1 MEDADKPPGVSMEEY
16 WQGMEDKQEVEDE
29 IKAKEKRD
37 IGDLV
42 QRIRESA
49 AIKAA
54 EAHRLDKEYSED
66 K

>member
-1 MEDADKPPGVSMEEY
+1 
-16 WQGMEDKQEVEDE
+16 MEDKQEVVDK

-54 EAHRLDKEYSED
+54 EAHRLNKEYSED

>member
-1 MEDADKPPGVSMEEY
+1 
-16 WQGMEDKQEVEDE
+16 MEDKQEVVDE

-49 AIKAA
+49 AVKSA
-54 EAHRLDKEYSED
+54 EAHRLHKEYTDD

>member
-1 MEDADKPPGVSMEEY
+1 
-16 WQGMEDKQEVEDE
+16 MEDKQEVEDE
-29 IKAKEKRD
+29 LKAKEKKD

-42 QRIRESA
+42 QRIRESV

-54 EAHRLDKEYSED
+54 EAHRLEKEYSED